1 MEYEIFSKR
10 QQRIQGENPDTYQY
24 ETIPDK
30 LRVQIFYIWGKIW
43 GTPYYNNF
51 EELQVSQLAYDAYKS
66 IESTLREEYGVLS
79 LDGDDDPDE
88 DGYGFYRV
96 VRKLLLETEDTNKVI
111 DIIEVSFR
119 YIDQVIR
126 DISYDG
132 IPPDEAIDQLNQ
144 RFREHSVGYQYES
157 GQIVKGDSPDIHS
170 EVVKPAED
178 GITQL
183 DLKDYDRQDSP
194 LEKSEVN
201 ASRSDFLS
209 EHEFHPAISP
219 KVWSNFLQDDY
230 DTAVFQAFKQVEVAV
245 RNVGNYEETDIGV
258 PLMRKAFHA
267 DTGNLTNPD
276 QQSAEKEAIA
286 HLFAGAIG
294 YCKNPSSHREV
305 EITAEEAIEMIAL
318 ASLLLRIADSRS
330 QSDGDWQEQFANG
343 FAHHLKNSGSPLI
356 DPEVFM
362 GEDAQGYP
370 LYIGFNIGKIENLNI
385 RDRDAFWL
393 VASTVHAGRVYLK
406 LHMNDSNCFNQLESQ
421 KAAIQREF
429 GEQLKWEH
437 ENKPHRIGVD
447 FKVKPL
453 DENRGQWNQ
462 HFEAMR
468 EKLEKL
474 NEIFLSRI
482 EDTFIEDTFSED
494 DIPF

>member
-1 MEYEIFSKR
+1 MEYEVFSKR
-10 QQRIQGENPDTYQY
+10 QQRMQGENPDTYQY
-24 ETIPDK
+24 ETIPDE
-30 LRVQIFYIWGKIW
+30 LRVQILYIWGKMW

-51 EELQVSQLAYDAYKS
+51 GELQVSRVAVDAYTS
-66 IESTLREEYGVLS
+66 IETTLREEYGVLS
-79 LDGDDDPDE
+79 LGGGDDPDE

-96 VRKLLLETEDTNKVI
+96 VRDFLLKTEDTDKVI
-111 DIIEVSFR
+111 DVIEVSFR

-126 DISYDG
+126 VEFRVSAAYVGDALEKAFSTSHRDISPDS
-132 IPPDEAIDQLNQ
+132 ISPDEAIDQLNR
-144 RFREHSVGYQYES
+144 RFRQHSVGYQYES

-318 ASLLLRIADSRS
+318 ASLLLQIVDSRNLS
-330 QSDGDWQEQFANG
+330 GGD
-343 FAHHLKNSGSPLI
+343 
-356 DPEVFM
+356 
-362 GEDAQGYP
+362 
-370 LYIGFNIGKIENLNI
+370 
-385 RDRDAFWL
+385 
-393 VASTVHAGRVYLK
+393 
-406 LHMNDSNCFNQLESQ
+406 
-421 KAAIQREF
+421 
-429 GEQLKWEH
+429 
-437 ENKPHRIGVD
+437 
-447 FKVKPL
+447 
-453 DENRGQWNQ
+453 
-462 HFEAMR
+462 
-468 EKLEKL
+468 
-474 NEIFLSRI
+474 
-482 EDTFIEDTFSED
+482 D